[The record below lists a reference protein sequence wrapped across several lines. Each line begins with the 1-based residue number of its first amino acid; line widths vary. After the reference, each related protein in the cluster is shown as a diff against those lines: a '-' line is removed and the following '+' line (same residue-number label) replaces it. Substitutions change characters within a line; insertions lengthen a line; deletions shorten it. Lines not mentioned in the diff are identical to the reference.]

1 MNSNRDNSNLSL
13 AKLANLEAHERLV
26 REELGQEFPGE
37 ESRAQWAERMRRQ
50 SKQNAKERLGFTNKD
65 YKPHRI
71 QIPEHRKV

>member
-50 SKQNAKERLGFTNKD
+50 SKQNAKDRKEIEKN

-71 QIPEHRKV
+71 QIPENRKD